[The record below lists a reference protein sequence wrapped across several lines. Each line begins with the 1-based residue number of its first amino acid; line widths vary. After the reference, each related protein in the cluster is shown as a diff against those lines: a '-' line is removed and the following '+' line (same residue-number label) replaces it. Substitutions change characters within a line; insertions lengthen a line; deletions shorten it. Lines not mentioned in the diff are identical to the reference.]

1 MIRICG
7 FVRMKQLPYL
17 MSSLNFARHEAKAL
31 ADELHNCR
39 SLNDSMATLVKEQA
53 REIRNLRG
61 SVIGRDT
68 ALREIISKET
78 PHAAFA
84 ARRMAAIARKGLD

>member
-7 FVRMKQLPYL
+7 FVRMKQLPHL
-17 MSSLNFARHEAKAL
+17 LSSLNFARHEAKGL
-31 ADELHNCR
+31 AEELRNCR
-39 SLNDSMATLVKEQA
+39 RLNDSMATLVKEQA

-61 SVIGRDT
+61 SVMARDT
-68 ALREIISKET
+68 ALREIVSKET

-84 ARRMAAIARKGLD
+84 ARQMATIARKGLN